1 MRTWIRA
8 TSDPPQ
14 HYMPEEIQIIII
26 IICFILSA
34 LCSGLNLGLMALSP
48 QELMLII
55 NTGLFIKQ
63 FTKRKIIF
71 FRIRTRA

>member
-14 HYMPEEIQIIII
+14 HFMPEKIQILLI
-26 IICFILSA
+26 IICFILSS

-48 QELMLII
+48 QELKLII
-55 NTGLFIKQ
+55 NSGNINQL
-63 FTKRKIIF
+63 
-71 FRIRTRA
+71 

>member
-14 HYMPEEIQIIII
+14 HYMPEEIQIVI
-26 IICFILSA
+26 IICCLILSA
-34 LCSGLNLGLMALSP
+34 LCSGLNLGLMTLSP

-55 NTGLFIKQ
+55 NSGLNIKYLKFIK
-63 FTKRKIIF
+63 KIF
-71 FRIRTRA
+71 